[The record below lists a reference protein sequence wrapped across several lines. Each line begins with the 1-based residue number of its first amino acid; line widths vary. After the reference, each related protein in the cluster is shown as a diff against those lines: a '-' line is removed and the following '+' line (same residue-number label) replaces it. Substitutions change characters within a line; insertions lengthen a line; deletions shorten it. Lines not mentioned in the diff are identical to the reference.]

1 MKRVTLIIK
10 NAYKS
15 YQHGQFDLLRL
26 HVFDPLCML
35 AACVIN
41 GACLEAY
48 SPPLKQNIPNKSL
61 SLENLNEQIK
71 NLKSVPALEKLKND
85 FNERFKI
92 CPKDKETLWL
102 ETIQKLVASEFF
114 ELEDA
119 INFGQE
125 LENANPN
132 YQQKSLTLPA

>member
-1 MKRVTLIIK
+1 
-10 NAYKS
+10 
-15 YQHGQFDLLRL
+15 
-26 HVFDPLCML
+26 ML
-35 AACVIN
+35 AACVIG
-41 GACLEAY
+41 GACLEAF

-61 SLENLNEQIK
+61 SLEDLSEQIK
-71 NLKSVPALEKLKND
+71 NLKSAPALEKLKND

-102 ETIQKLVASEFF
+102 ETIQNLVASEFF

-132 YQQKSLTLPA
+132 YQQKIANATGLALKNKKEKG

>member
-1 MKRVTLIIK
+1 MGNLTYYAYMYLIL
-10 NAYKS
+10 S
-15 YQHGQFDLLRL
+15 VCLLPVLLVGLVWR
-26 HVFDPLCML
+26 
-35 AACVIN
+35 ITR
-41 GACLEAY
+41 
-48 SPPLKQNIPNKSL
+48 PPLKQEMPNKSL

-71 NLKSVPALEKLKND
+71 NLKNAPALEKLKND

-132 YQQKSLTLPA
+132 HAQKIANATGLALKNKKEKG

>member
-1 MKRVTLIIK
+1 MGNLTYYAYMYLIL
-10 NAYKS
+10 
-15 YQHGQFDLLRL
+15 FVCLLPVLLVGLVWRL
-26 HVFDPLCML
+26 TR
-35 AACVIN
+35 
-41 GACLEAY
+41 
-48 SPPLKQNIPNKSL
+48 PPLKQNIPNKSL

-71 NLKSVPALEKLKND
+71 NIKSVLALEKLKNS

-132 YQQKSLTLPA
+132 YRQKIANATGLALKNKKEKG

>member
-1 MKRVTLIIK
+1 MGNLTYYAYMYLIL
-10 NAYKS
+10 
-15 YQHGQFDLLRL
+15 FVCLLPVLLVGLVWRL
-26 HVFDPLCML
+26 TR
-35 AACVIN
+35 
-41 GACLEAY
+41 
-48 SPPLKQNIPNKSL
+48 PPLKQNIPNKSL

-71 NLKSVPALEKLKND
+71 NLKSVPALEKLKNR

-125 LENANPN
+125 LENANPSHA
-132 YQQKSLTLPA
+132 QKIANATGLALKNKKEKG

>member
-1 MKRVTLIIK
+1 MGNLTYYAYMYLILFVCLIPVFL
-10 NAYKS
+10 
-15 YQHGQFDLLRL
+15 GGFVWRL
-26 HVFDPLCML
+26 TR
-35 AACVIN
+35 
-41 GACLEAY
+41 
-48 SPPLKQNIPNKSL
+48 PPLKQEIPNKSL

-71 NLKSVPALEKLKND
+71 NLQSVLALEKLKND

-125 LENANPN
+125 LENANPSHA
-132 YQQKSLTLPA
+132 QKIANATGLALKNKKEKG

>member
-1 MKRVTLIIK
+1 MGNLIYYVYMYLIL
-10 NAYKS
+10 
-15 YQHGQFDLLRL
+15 FVCLLPVLLVGFAWRL
-26 HVFDPLCML
+26 
-35 AACVIN
+35 
-41 GACLEAY
+41 
-48 SPPLKQNIPNKSL
+48 SRPPLKQNLPNKSL

-71 NLKSVPALEKLKND
+71 NLKSAPALEKLKND

-92 CPKDKETLWL
+92 CPKDKENLWL

-125 LENANPN
+125 LENANPSHA
-132 YQQKSLTLPA
+132 QKIANATGLALKNKKEKG

>member
-1 MKRVTLIIK
+1 MGNLTYYAYMYLIL
-10 NAYKS
+10 
-15 YQHGQFDLLRL
+15 FVCLFPVLLVGLVWRL
-26 HVFDPLCML
+26 
-35 AACVIN
+35 
-41 GACLEAY
+41 
-48 SPPLKQNIPNKSL
+48 SRPPLKQEMPKGVSLESL
-61 SLENLNEQIK
+61 SEQIK
-71 NLKSVPALEKLKND
+71 NLKSEPALQKLKNS

-102 ETIQKLVASEFF
+102 ETIQNLVASEFF

-132 YQQKSLTLPA
+132 YAQKIANATGLALKNKKEKG

>member
-1 MKRVTLIIK
+1 MGNLTYYAYMYLIL
-10 NAYKS
+10 
-15 YQHGQFDLLRL
+15 FVCLLPVLLVGLVWRL
-26 HVFDPLCML
+26 TR
-35 AACVIN
+35 
-41 GACLEAY
+41 
-48 SPPLKQNIPNKSL
+48 PPLKQEMPNKSL
-61 SLENLNEQIK
+61 SLENLNEQVK

-92 CPKDKETLWL
+92 CPKNKETLWL

-132 YQQKSLTLPA
+132 HAQKIANATGLALKNKKEKG

>member
-1 MKRVTLIIK
+1 MGNLTYYAYMYLIL
-10 NAYKS
+10 
-15 YQHGQFDLLRL
+15 FVCLLPVLLVGLVWRL
-26 HVFDPLCML
+26 TR
-35 AACVIN
+35 
-41 GACLEAY
+41 
-48 SPPLKQNIPNKSL
+48 PPLKQEIPNKSL

-71 NLKSVPALEKLKND
+71 NLKSAPALEKLKND

-92 CPKDKETLWL
+92 YPKDKDKETLWL

-132 YQQKSLTLPA
+132 YQQKIANATGLALKNKKEKG

>member
-1 MKRVTLIIK
+1 MGNLTYYAYMYLIL
-10 NAYKS
+10 
-15 YQHGQFDLLRL
+15 FVCLLPVL
-26 HVFDPLCML
+26 LMGL
-35 AACVIN
+35 AWRFF
-41 GACLEAY
+41 L
-48 SPPLKQNIPNKSL
+48 PPLKQDIPNKSL

-71 NLKSVPALEKLKND
+71 NLKSAPALEKLKNS

-92 CPKDKETLWL
+92 CPKDKDKDKETLWL

-125 LENANPN
+125 LENANPSHA
-132 YQQKSLTLPA
+132 QKIANATGLALKNKKEKG

>member
-1 MKRVTLIIK
+1 MGNLTYYAYMYLIL
-10 NAYKS
+10 
-15 YQHGQFDLLRL
+15 FVCLFPVLLVGLVWRL
-26 HVFDPLCML
+26 
-35 AACVIN
+35 
-41 GACLEAY
+41 
-48 SPPLKQNIPNKSL
+48 SRPPLKQEMPKSVSLESL
-61 SLENLNEQIK
+61 SEQIK
-71 NLKSVPALEKLKND
+71 NLKSEPALQKLKNS

-102 ETIQKLVASEFF
+102 ETIQNLVASEFF

-132 YQQKSLTLPA
+132 YVQKIANATGLALKNKKEKG

>member
-1 MKRVTLIIK
+1 MGNLAYYAYMYLIL
-10 NAYKS
+10 
-15 YQHGQFDLLRL
+15 FVCLLPVLLMGLVWRL
-26 HVFDPLCML
+26 TR
-35 AACVIN
+35 
-41 GACLEAY
+41 
-48 SPPLKQNIPNKSL
+48 PPLKQEMPNKSL

-71 NLKSVPALEKLKND
+71 NLKSAPALEKLKNN

-125 LENANPN
+125 LENTNPN
-132 YQQKSLTLPA
+132 YQQKIANATGLALKNKKEKG

>member
-1 MKRVTLIIK
+1 MGNLTYYAFTYLIL
-10 NAYKS
+10 
-15 YQHGQFDLLRL
+15 FVCLFPVLLVGLFWRL
-26 HVFDPLCML
+26 
-35 AACVIN
+35 
-41 GACLEAY
+41 
-48 SPPLKQNIPNKSL
+48 SRPPLKQEMPKSV
-61 SLENLNEQIK
+61 SLESLKEQIK
-71 NLKSVPALEKLKND
+71 NLKSEPALQKLKNS

-102 ETIQKLVASEFF
+102 ETIQNLVSSEFF

-132 YQQKSLTLPA
+132 YQQKIANATGLALKNKKEKG

>member
-1 MKRVTLIIK
+1 MGNLTYYAFMYLIL
-10 NAYKS
+10 
-15 YQHGQFDLLRL
+15 FVCLFPVLLVGLVWRL
-26 HVFDPLCML
+26 SC
-35 AACVIN
+35 
-41 GACLEAY
+41 
-48 SPPLKQNIPNKSL
+48 PPLKQEMPKSV
-61 SLENLNEQIK
+61 SLESLKEQIK
-71 NLKSVPALEKLKND
+71 NLKSEPALQKLKNS

-102 ETIQKLVASEFF
+102 ETIQNLVASEFF

-132 YQQKSLTLPA
+132 YRQKIANATGLALKNKKEKG

>member
-1 MKRVTLIIK
+1 MGNLTYYAYMYLILFICLIPVFL
-10 NAYKS
+10 
-15 YQHGQFDLLRL
+15 GGLVWRL
-26 HVFDPLCML
+26 
-35 AACVIN
+35 
-41 GACLEAY
+41 
-48 SPPLKQNIPNKSL
+48 SRPPLKQEIPNKSL

-71 NLKSVPALEKLKND
+71 NLKSTQALEKLKNS

-102 ETIQKLVASEFF
+102 ETIQNLVASEFF

-125 LENANPN
+125 LENANPSHA
-132 YQQKSLTLPA
+132 QKIANATGSALKNKKEKG

>member
-1 MKRVTLIIK
+1 MGNLTYYAYMYLIL
-10 NAYKS
+10 
-15 YQHGQFDLLRL
+15 FVCLLPVLLVGLVWRL
-26 HVFDPLCML
+26 TR
-35 AACVIN
+35 
-41 GACLEAY
+41 
-48 SPPLKQNIPNKSL
+48 PPLKQEIPNKSL

-71 NLKSVPALEKLKND
+71 NLKSALALEKLKND

-92 CPKDKETLWL
+92 CSKDKETLWL

-125 LENANPN
+125 LENANPS
-132 YQQKSLTLPA
+132 YAQKIANATGLALKNKKEKG

>member
-1 MKRVTLIIK
+1 MGNLTYYAYMYLIL
-10 NAYKS
+10 
-15 YQHGQFDLLRL
+15 FVCLLPVLLVGLVWRL
-26 HVFDPLCML
+26 TR
-35 AACVIN
+35 
-41 GACLEAY
+41 
-48 SPPLKQNIPNKSL
+48 PPLKQNIPNKSL

-71 NLKSVPALEKLKND
+71 NLQSAPALEKLKNR

-92 CPKDKETLWL
+92 FPKDKETLWL
-102 ETIQKLVASEFF
+102 ETIQNLVASEFF

-132 YQQKSLTLPA
+132 YRQKIANATGLALKNKKEKG

>member
-1 MKRVTLIIK
+1 MGNLTYYAYMYLIL
-10 NAYKS
+10 
-15 YQHGQFDLLRL
+15 FVCLLPVLLMGLVWRL
-26 HVFDPLCML
+26 TR
-35 AACVIN
+35 
-41 GACLEAY
+41 
-48 SPPLKQNIPNKSL
+48 PPLKQNIPNKSL
-61 SLENLNEQIK
+61 SLENLSEQIK

-125 LENANPN
+125 LENANPSHA
-132 YQQKSLTLPA
+132 QKIANATGLALKNKKEKG